1 MSLMR
6 KALLA
11 GSTSPWLREQ
21 ATKRAFIRKSV
32 SRFMPGETIDEAL
45 LAAKTLQP
53 ERITTILTRLG
64 ENLTK
69 LDEAEEVTAHYLDV
83 LDSREAAGPR
93 RADLREAHAAR
104 SRSRRRASVSATSIA
119 SSTHAEQARQH
130 TGLDRHGELA
140 IRRPDA

>member
-32 SRFMPGETIDEAL
+32 SKFMPGETIDEAL
-45 LAAKTLQP
+45 AAAKALQP

-64 ENLTK
+64 ENL
-69 LDEAEEVTAHYLDV
+69 VRIVVMRSGCRV
-83 LDSREAAGPR
+83 LAASSASSIVSPGMNLETDFR
-93 RADLREAHAAR
+93 MNAR
-104 SRSRRRASVSATSIA
+104 LVACSRSHGDVDPA
-119 SSTHAEQARQH
+119 SSAFRIKDMRCLPRFVKRQ
-130 TGLDRHGELA
+130 
-140 IRRPDA
+140 

>member
-45 LAAKTLQP
+45 MAAKSLQP
-53 ERITTILTRLG
+53 DRITTILTRLG

-83 LDSREAAGPR
+83 LDRRDGFGEALANDR
-93 RADLREAHAAR
+93 RVLHEEN
-104 SRSRRRASVSATSIA
+104 TKGI
-119 SSTHAEQARQH
+119 
-130 TGLDRHGELA
+130 
-140 IRRPDA
+140 